1 MAKALFSIQPL
12 CFKSITSFSFNCSK
26 SIKSFFFP
34 ATTMPGLKNH
44 IKGLKEVFDQY
55 ADSEGNLTKDQ
66 FKKLLETEIED
77 EEVKVRNSTQHFT

>member
-1 MAKALFSIQPL
+1 
-12 CFKSITSFSFNCSK
+12 
-26 SIKSFFFP
+26 
-34 ATTMPGLKNH
+34 MPGLKNH